1 MIDGVSPTYIKA
13 IDDLAL
19 KVCIPG
25 LICSIFME
33 LGPWY
38 FSGEPAGIFKIYL
51 FSLVTSALFCAVGFY
66 VYLEVSVRIFGGKNI
81 APFIGLAIMP
91 LGFAGFFP
99 DYFKPFEVP
108 YTKVTGFAILAWSLL
123 LVKDISGSHTKIQ

>member
-1 MIDGVSPTYIKA
+1 MLDSISTTYVKA

-19 KVCIPG
+19 KVCVPG

-33 LGPWY
+33 IGPWY

-51 FSLVTSALFCAVGFY
+51 FSLVTAVVVLALVFY
-66 VYLEVSVRIFGGKNI
+66 AYIEVSVRFFDGKNI
-81 APFIGLAIMP
+81 APFIGVAIMP

-99 DYFKPFEVP
+99 EYFKPFEVP

-123 LVKDISGSHTKIQ
+123 LVKDMSQGNDA